1 MTNPDKSV
9 EELECE
15 KYDHIPE
22 PYDIAF
28 WHCKVCKKELVFV
41 TLETLK
47 AERQKREEMVEA
59 ERERIVSTLRNGLIT
74 AFSEYNEYSRGYTD
88 CQDRMEKIILKAL
101 TRPNNPKV

>member
-1 MTNPDKSV
+1 MNSASTTERSI

-59 ERERIVSTLRNGLIT
+59 ERERMKHALLLAYDLQLLEGSSDSVADHNSAVSTL
-74 AFSEYNEYSRGYTD
+74 
-88 CQDRMEKIILKAL
+88 QAL
-101 TRPNNPKV
+101 TKTNNK